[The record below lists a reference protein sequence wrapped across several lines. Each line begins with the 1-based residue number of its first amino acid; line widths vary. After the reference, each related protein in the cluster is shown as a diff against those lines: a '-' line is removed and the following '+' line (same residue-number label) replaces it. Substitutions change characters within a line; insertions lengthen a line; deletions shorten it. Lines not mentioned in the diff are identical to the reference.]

1 MAKQSKDAE
10 WLERRRELV
19 AAVRSGRVT
28 AREVMA
34 ELGVSGSVYGGWCR
48 AEQMRE
54 AAEGGARSEVP
65 SAARFR
71 RVSLVGPRPR
81 SAVADVLLRGGKRVR
96 VAAGFDAA
104 ELVRLVKVLES
115 C

>member
-1 MAKQSKDAE
+1 
-10 WLERRRELV
+10 
-19 AAVRSGRVT
+19 
-28 AREVMA
+28 MA

-54 AAEGGARSEVP
+54 AAEGGARSATP

-81 SAVADVLLRGGKRVR
+81 SAVADVVMQGGLLLR
-96 VAAGFDAA
+96 VAAGFDSA
-104 ELVRLVKVLES
+104 ELVRLVKVLGS